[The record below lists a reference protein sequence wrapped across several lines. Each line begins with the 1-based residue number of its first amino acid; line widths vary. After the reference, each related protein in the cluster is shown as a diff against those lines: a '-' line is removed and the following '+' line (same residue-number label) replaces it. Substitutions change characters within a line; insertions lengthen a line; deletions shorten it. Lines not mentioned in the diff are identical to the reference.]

1 MLVIKF
7 CFKVNFETKNR
18 SMKAQSRS
26 NISRGPTTSK
36 RLGLGKVGISSG
48 PMETVSRKYVN
59 CFKLMR

>member
-26 NISRGPTTSK
+26 NISWGPTTSK
-36 RLGLGKVGISSG
+36 RRKKWELVQDLV
-48 PMETVSRKYVN
+48 ETVSRKYAN